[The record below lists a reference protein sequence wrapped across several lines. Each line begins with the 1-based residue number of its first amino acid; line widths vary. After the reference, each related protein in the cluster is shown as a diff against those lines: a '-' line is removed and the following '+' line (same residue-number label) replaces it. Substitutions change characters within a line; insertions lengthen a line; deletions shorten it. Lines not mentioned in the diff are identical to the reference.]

1 MDYDEELHTAWVTK
15 ALHLAMEYREAEPG
29 REVRDA
35 MRAMKAHFE
44 GRPAS
49 MPMQDTVAYDMDE
62 VAKQYAHKLAMN
74 LECLVL
80 ECPPSAR
87 FFDEA
92 NTTLGE
98 YRSAMNKIH
107 ERECPTHMGEPL
119 LKGQGADSTAKAH
132 AIYEKWT
139 GKHS

>member
-1 MDYDEELHTAWVTK
+1 MNK
-15 ALHLAMEYREAEPG
+15 ARIKEEAEHFFEWPDPARRDHVTLTSCLIFAEVIAG
-29 REVRDA
+29 MAVDAEREECA
-35 MRAMKAHFE
+35 KLCEEHWKH
-44 GRPAS
+44 GSAS
-49 MPMQDTVAYDMDE
+49 MPMQDTVADDMDE

-98 YRSAMNKIH
+98 YRSAMNAIH
-107 ERECPTHMGEPL
+107 ERECPTHMGEPVVR
-119 LKGQGADSTAKAH
+119 
-132 AIYEKWT
+132 
-139 GKHS
+139 